1 MDCHALVSIKG
12 VCVICSVFHG
22 SQCIGENAT
31 SGTRALARLNE
42 LRYRLVDRGVKAIA
56 LQPKWCVLRP
66 GECDLDS

>member
-1 MDCHALVSIKG
+1 MFA
-12 VCVICSVFHG
+12 
-22 SQCIGENAT
+22 GENAT

-42 LRYRLVDRGVKAIA
+42 LRYRLVDRGVGAIA